1 MVYAIFSQSKT
12 IGTAPSRQYRFLGQ
26 LTETE
31 VQAIKLEL
39 APTFCQL
46 KSWDDKQEFDSEMKK
61 LDSVYYD
68 FAI

>member
-12 IGTAPSRQYRFLGQ
+12 IGIVPSRQYRFLGE

-39 APTFCQL
+39 APTFCEL
-46 KSWDDKQEFDSEMKK
+46 KSWDSKEDFDYEMKK
-61 LDSVYYD
+61 LDSTYYD
-68 FAI
+68 FVV